1 MRCLWQRGMFR
12 IIEVTIQ
19 ERKLSQMLK
28 ENLKTIRKAKGLSQE
43 ELAIKLYNMV
53 KEMIAEVNAEANP
66 NEEGVDSGNEEKP
79 TSPVSEW
86 GFNNLD
92 EIGSGLVQITGYNL
106 EEGYVYYTDKDNEG
120 DIFKLENG
128 FYITQLLNMD
138 AKTMRSGYMSDYEAV
153 NNDSFYLPG
162 DGAFTIERRE
172 VVTDNFV
179 LFVDDN
185 FGYFDTFYV
194 PYSLIDW
201 DRGFDVYESGD
212 GEDYKYTYKFY
223 LK

>member
-1 MRCLWQRGMFR
+1 
-12 IIEVTIQ
+12 
-19 ERKLSQMLK
+19 MLK